1 MNKLKYII
9 PIVLLIF
16 ILGCRKKNNYTNL
29 LFDLDEKTTIV
40 SSSTIKEEIVAV
52 DSNSIT
58 FTNDSLVNN
67 EIKVGSILVSDMSS
81 LTPTGF
87 LRKIKSITNVNG
99 KLVCQTETASL
110 EEAIENGTINYKRKF
125 TDADIIGI
133 DTSGIDISEQKKS
146 RGASFKFSFDETV
159 YDEDNDENTTND
171 QIKLKGDFEFEPE
184 FEFEMDIE
192 NNELK
197 KLLVKLNLKNT
208 NELTTEAKLALANL
222 NKEVVLKT
230 FKLAPFTIVGP
241 LGFPIPIADQSVVI
255 VIGADGDIEAQL
267 NIGAENVNNCSA
279 GIKYENGAMNT
290 VSSTDNKLTFKSGDF
305 EAKASIEGWLKVRYD
320 IKPYG
325 LTDSKISL
333 GIKGSAGAD
342 ATITNNELTAKLEW
356 GISLDAKAKFKVFSK
371 TLLDYQLTFFDEK
384 YPIGNPIVIPF
395 NINSGLVA
403 YYPFNGNAY
412 DVINAN
418 NGTVYGGAS
427 LTSDRHGNANKAYS
441 FDGVDDYIMV
451 TNNTPLSV
459 INSNQS
465 YSLSLWVNLNNGTG
479 YPIYK
484 GKGVSVINNAKNY
497 TGFSLGPFIC
507 SYSTHL
513 PNSIHAWSPIS
524 GGTWDHLVYTWDES
538 THRIYINNVLRYDS
552 PWGDGNTTYT
562 NSFISNNLYIGSNP
576 WDTLFHSGSIDDIR
590 IYNRALKQA
599 EVGILYNE

>member
-1 MNKLKYII
+1 MTKLKFITPLI
-9 PIVLLIF
+9 LLIF
-16 ILGCRKKNNYTNL
+16 ILGCRKKNNYTNIQ
-29 LFDLDEKTTIV
+29 FDLDEKTTII
-40 SSSTIKEEIVAV
+40 SSSTIKEEIVKV

-58 FTNDSLVNN
+58 FTNDSLVQN
-67 EIKVGSILVSDMSS
+67 EIKVGSIVVSDMSS

-87 LRKIKSITNVNG
+87 LRKIISITNVNG

-133 DTSGIDISEQKKS
+133 DTSGVDISGQKKT

-192 NNELK
+192 NNQLK

-255 VIGADGDIEAQL
+255 VIGADGDIEAKV

-290 VSSTDNKLTFKSGDF
+290 VSTTDNNLTFKSGDF
-305 EAKASIEGWLKVRYD
+305 EAKASVEGWLKVRYD

-356 GISLDAKAKFKVFSK
+356 GIALDAKAKFKVFSK
-371 TLLDYQLTFFDEK
+371 TLLDYQVTFFDQK
-384 YPIGNPIVIPF
+384 YPIGNPIIIPF
-395 NINSGLVA
+395 NVNSGLVA
-403 YYPFNGNAY
+403 HYPFNGNA
-412 DVINAN
+412 DDIINGN
-418 NGTVYGGAS
+418 NGTVYGGAT
-427 LTSDRHGNANKAYS
+427 LTTDRHGNSNKAYS
-441 FDGVDDYIMV
+441 FDGVDDYIEIQ
-451 TNNTPLSV
+451 NIS
-459 INSNQS
+459 Q
-465 YSLSLWVNLNNGTG
+465 LNNLTNDNFAISFWTQSNINNG
-479 YPIYK
+479 YPLCKAERAIPPNGHNVHFEFYTK
-484 GKGVSVINNAKNY
+484 NNAIEY
-497 TGFSLGPFIC
+497 CDGWEW
-507 SYSTHL
+507 YSGSSAFQNNQWYHIVFTRDL
-513 PNSIHAWSPIS
+513 VNGYIMYVNGNIVNIQNS
-524 GGTWDHLVYTWDES
+524 GGQIV
-538 THRIYINNVLRYDS
+538 
-552 PWGDGNTTYT
+552 NTNFAT
-562 NSFISNNLYIGSNP
+562 NNNLYVGLNTHV
-576 WDTLFHSGSIDDIR
+576 WEEFHNGAVDDIR
-590 IYNRALKQA
+590 IYNRALKKA
-599 EVGILYNE
+599 EVDILFNE